1 MPSPLLKGDEMEY
14 KIGDIVKIKNTSL
27 YHKNQ
32 IVKITELGTNKL
44 GDTIVLFDKIVK
56 DRKGMI
62 IGIPTKHLCQTVTIK
77 FGG

>member
-32 IVKITELGTNKL
+32 IVKITRLGENGL
-44 GDTIVLFDKIVK
+44 GDTIVLFDKG
-56 DRKGMI
+56 DNCL
-62 IGIPTKHLCQTVTIK
+62 GIPTKHLCQTITVK
-77 FGG
+77 FGS